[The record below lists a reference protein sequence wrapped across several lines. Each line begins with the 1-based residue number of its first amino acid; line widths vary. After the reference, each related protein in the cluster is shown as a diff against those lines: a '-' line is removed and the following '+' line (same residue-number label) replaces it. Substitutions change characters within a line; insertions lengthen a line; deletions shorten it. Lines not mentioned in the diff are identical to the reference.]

1 MPKYKHVN
9 NELIEITG
17 VELEELNAREQAWK
31 DSALDRE
38 LQQLRK
44 KRNKLLLECDW
55 IELNNAPLTDLQ
67 KNEWRVY
74 RTELR
79 DLTNGLTT
87 ADEVIAKEFPTKPG
101 KEE

>member
-87 ADEVIAKEFPTKPG
+87 ADEVIAKEFPTKPS
-101 KEE
+101 E

>member
-101 KEE
+101 EEE

>member
-1 MPKYKHVN
+1 MTKILFEGVIRDMTQTEEKEHNDFQAEVASRQFN
-9 NELIEITG
+9 GELT
-17 VELEELNAREQAWK
+17 
-31 DSALDRE
+31 S
-38 LQQLRK
+38 LRK

-67 KNEWRVY
+67 KDEWRAY

-79 DLTNGLTT
+79 NLTNDLTT

-101 KEE
+101 DE

>member
-67 KNEWRVY
+67 KDEWRAY

-101 KEE
+101 EEE

>member
-1 MPKYKHVN
+1 MTKILF
-9 NELIEITG
+9 EG
-17 VELEELNAREQAWK
+17 VIRDMTPAEEKEHKDFQAEVASRQYEGELE
-31 DSALDRE
+31 
-38 LQQLRK
+38 QLRK

-67 KNEWRVY
+67 KDEWRAY

-87 ADEVIAKEFPTKPG
+87 VADVEAVVFPTKP
-101 KEE
+101 

>member
-1 MPKYKHVN
+1 MATYKYVN
-9 NELIEITG
+9 GERMLMTAEEEAAFKAIQQEYADNLFD
-17 VELEELNAREQAWK
+17 VEMQ
-31 DSALDRE
+31 S
-38 LQQLRK
+38 LRR
-44 KRNKLLLECDW
+44 KRNQLLLECDW

-67 KNEWRVY
+67 KDEWRAY

-101 KEE
+101 EE

>member
-67 KNEWRVY
+67 KNEWRAY

-101 KEE
+101 EE

>member
-44 KRNKLLLECDW
+44 KRNK
-55 IELNNAPLTDLQ
+55 
-67 KNEWRVY
+67 
-74 RTELR
+74 
-79 DLTNGLTT
+79 
-87 ADEVIAKEFPTKPG
+87 
-101 KEE
+101 